1 MKLGRAGHNRRKP
14 KEQKVNEHSFPWL
27 PYLTPLFSTHTSC
40 YSAPF
45 VLSVKSSSRAEQ
57 ERALPRHVPAVTHGS
72 RAQCWDQHCGARHK
86 NMFRPLTARLKSVHV
101 CAETLSWQPPHR
113 WWVVTKVTRNGKVA
127 ELILLHRTG
136 ALCPAPNAG
145 SLLCAIV
152 CYLSPWHLAA
162 SLANSSNVRL
172 IISIC
177 NWMLR

>member
-45 VLSVKSSSRAEQ
+45 VLSVRSSSRAEQ

-72 RAQCWDQHCGARHK
+72 RAQCWDQHCRARHK
-86 NMFRPLTARLKSVHV
+86 NMFRPLTARLKSVHTSV
-101 CAETLSWQPPHR
+101 LRHFPDSLLTADEWWQKWQETGKWQSWSSCTEEELCALPQMQ
-113 WWVVTKVTRNGKVA
+113 
-127 ELILLHRTG
+127 
-136 ALCPAPNAG
+136 ALCSVQLFAIYHLG
-145 SLLCAIV
+145 IWLLLWLTPV
-152 CYLSPWHLAA
+152 C
-162 SLANSSNVRL
+162 L

-177 NWMLR
+177 NWILR